1 MSGQNPF
8 GDEGEGEDVAR
19 FFLGTLQFVV
29 FCLALL
35 LLALVSYQ

>member
-1 MSGQNPF
+1 MKSENPF
-8 GDEGEGEDVAR
+8 GDEGEDVAR

-29 FCLALL
+29 FCLAFL

>member
-8 GDEGEGEDVAR
+8 GDEGEDVAR